1 MPARRLSHRPHGG
14 AKRAVV
20 THGHSDHAR
29 PGHDHV
35 LATRET
41 LAVMTTARRRRRR
54 SAPRTLRY
62 GEPITIGDVTVTLYP
77 AGHVL
82 GSAQVLIEWQGARVV
97 VSGDY
102 KRGADPTC
110 PAVRAGACD
119 LFITE
124 ATFALPVFQHGDAR
138 EEVAKLLKSRAQF
151 PDRGH
156 VVGAYGL
163 GKCQRL
169 IALLREAGYDRP
181 IYLHGALIEC
191 CALYEIFGVRLGELR
206 SATGAKRDELKGEIV
221 LAPPSAIADRWS
233 RRLPDPLTA
242 FASGWMRVRARARQ
256 QGVELPLVISDH
268 ADWRE
273 LTADHRRDRRRGG
286 VGHPWARGRAAASHR
301 EHGPQRPRAGADRPR
316 GRGPVKAFAAL
327 LDRLAYTPSRNDK
340 LRLLADYFAATPDPD
355 RGFALAALTDGLFFR
370 LPVRRIL
377 RRAARRRASIRC
389 CSTCRA
395 IMSAIRP
402 RPSR

>member
-1 MPARRLSHRPHGG
+1 MTPERFDSWLTVDRKGLFCRPGGFHIDPNSG
-14 AKRAVV
+14 AKRAIV

-41 LAVMTTARRRRRR
+41 LAVMNARLGADAQA
-54 SAPRTLRY
+54 SSQIVRY
-62 GEPITIGDVTVTLYP
+62 GERVSIGDVVVTLVP

-82 GSAQVLIEWQGARVV
+82 GSAQVVIEWKGVRAV

-102 KRGADPTC
+102 KRSPDPTC
-110 PAVRAGACD
+110 AGFELIPCD

-124 ATFALPVFQHGDAR
+124 ATFALPVFQHGDAG
-138 EEVAKLLKSRAQF
+138 EETAKLLKSRRQF
-151 PDRGH
+151 PDRAH
-156 VVGAYGL
+156 VVGVYGL

-181 IYLHGALIEC
+181 IYLHGALDEC
-191 CALYEIFGVRLGELR
+191 CALYESFGVRLGDLKP
-206 SATGAKRDELKGEIV
+206 ATGATREDLKGEIV

-273 LTADHRRDRRRGG
+273 LTETISETGAEEVWVTHGREETLLHHIKTTGRK
-286 VGHPWARGRAAASHR
+286 GRALALVGR
-301 EHGPQRPRAGADRPR
+301 EDEDQ
-316 GRGPVKAFAAL
+316 
-327 LDRLAYTPSRNDK
+327 
-340 LRLLADYFAATPDPD
+340 
-355 RGFALAALTDGLFFR
+355 
-370 LPVRRIL
+370 
-377 RRAARRRASIRC
+377 
-389 CSTCRA
+389 
-395 IMSAIRP
+395 
-402 RPSR
+402 

>member
-1 MPARRLSHRPHGG
+1 MRSERFDTWLTVDRKGLYCRPGGFHIDPCGG
-14 AKRAVV
+14 AARAVI

-41 LAVMTTARRRRRR
+41 LAVMTSRLGTPAR
-54 SAPRTLRY
+54 SSTQALAY
-62 GEPITIGDVTVTLYP
+62 GEKISIGDVAVTLFP

-102 KRGADPTC
+102 KRSADPTC
-110 PAVRAGACD
+110 PPFEVVPCH

-124 ATFALPVFQHGDAR
+124 ATFALPVFRHGDAGD
-138 EEVAKLLKSRAQF
+138 EVAKLLKSRAQF
-151 PDRGH
+151 PDRAH

-163 GKCQRL
+163 GKSQRV
-169 IALLREAGYDRP
+169 IALLRAAGYERP
-181 IYLHGALIEC
+181 IYLHGALVAC
-191 CALYEIFGVRLGELR
+191 CTLYESFGVRLGELK
-206 SATGAKRDELKGEIV
+206 SATGAKREELKGEIV

-233 RRLPDPLTA
+233 RRLPDPVTA

-273 LTADHRRDRRRGG
+273 LIETIADTGAEEIWVTHGREDALLHHIQTTGR
-286 VGHPWARGRAAASHR
+286 RGRALALIGR
-301 EHGPQRPRAGADRPR
+301 EDEDQ
-316 GRGPVKAFAAL
+316 
-327 LDRLAYTPSRNDK
+327 
-340 LRLLADYFAATPDPD
+340 
-355 RGFALAALTDGLFFR
+355 
-370 LPVRRIL
+370 
-377 RRAARRRASIRC
+377 
-389 CSTCRA
+389 
-395 IMSAIRP
+395 
-402 RPSR
+402 